1 MKYSDG
7 FFFLAMYPYVALGTS
22 KSQAW
27 QRSSIWQV
35 QDTRLKLQLADL
47 ENRPFFLVHGMPSL
61 PDDKKKKKKS
71 ILWVEVLHKQ

>member
-1 MKYSDG
+1 
-7 FFFLAMYPYVALGTS
+7 MYPYVALGTS

-61 PDDKKKKKKS
+61 PDDKKKKKSQFCELKS
-71 ILWVEVLHKQ
+71 YISSKTLN